1 MRAEEIKPI
10 RREVEV
16 SSRSLTPGP
25 CFITT
30 AEAVGAHPLCDTG
43 RKQIHCAGRGSL
55 GWARVNAANK
65 QDAVQAVAQ

>member
-30 AEAVGAHPLCDTG
+30 AETVGAHPLCDTG
-43 RKQIHCAGRGSL
+43 RKQIHCADRGS
-55 GWARVNAANK
+55 RVNAANK